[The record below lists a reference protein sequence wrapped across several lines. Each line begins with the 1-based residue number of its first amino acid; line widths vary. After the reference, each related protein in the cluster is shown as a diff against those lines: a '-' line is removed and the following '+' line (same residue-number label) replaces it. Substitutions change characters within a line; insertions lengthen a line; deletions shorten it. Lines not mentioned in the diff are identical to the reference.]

1 MIESSFGCRGG
12 SPGGWVSGGEASAA
26 GEGIDRGFVGACGDA
41 ETGVRGRAGAG
52 DLGHAGDEEPLAQP
66 GEEEGVADAAGGDVV
81 PWRARDAVDEAGSAE
96 PPQLVGDLA
105 AGHVRGMPAKQRR
118 ELVPQ

>member
-26 GEGIDRGFVGACGDA
+26 GEVIDRGFVGACGGA
-41 ETGVRGRAGAG
+41 EPGVRGRAGAG

-66 GEEEGVADAAGGDVV
+66 GEEEGLADAAGGDLIPVG
-81 PWRARDAVDEAGSAE
+81 ARDALDDAVRAE
-96 PPQLVGDLA
+96 PPQVVSDLA
-105 AGHVRGMPAKQRR
+105 A
-118 ELVPQ
+118 